1 MIWKEKSRI
10 RTFQKDNLRGLLGI
24 RRMDSMLNMQI
35 RELCRVKKG
44 LDESICEHILHG
56 LGILIE

>member
-35 RELCRVKKG
+35 RELCRVMKG
-44 LDESICEHILHG
+44 VDERNDESIL
-56 LGILIE
+56 